1 MPAQVI
7 QLKRSLGRQLQIIAK
22 DKPSHLRVLKDKAG
36 YNAAQKLY
44 GAYVSQDDF
53 SKFPLFCQELDHLLH
68 RYGGQVEEPET
79 ADQETDKLPK
89 QDQDGENDRR
99 DKF

>member
-7 QLKRSLGRQLQIIAK
+7 RLQRSLGRHLQTIAK

-68 RYGGQVEEPET
+68 RYGGQVEPET
-79 ADQETDKLPK
+79 EDHESDKLPTR
-89 QDQDGENDRR
+89 DQDDGNDGR